1 MNRGLT
7 GGRTLSEPEKIA
19 IQNAMSR
26 QSQCPSNTGMHRVLT
41 EDGEGGLVALGM
53 IFGVVWS
60 ATIAGLLLLFGI
72 IRFGC
77 QPSPSHTSKKQVFYD

>member
-1 MNRGLT
+1 
-7 GGRTLSEPEKIA
+7 
-19 IQNAMSR
+19 
-26 QSQCPSNTGMHRVLT
+26 MHRVLT